1 MVENSEHFVGQ
12 RAQATSSAR
21 SLCDENVQTEMGPF
35 TSSLDGGGQ
44 QIQEVPFVYVPNI
57 IRKIADIIEHLEQ

>member
-1 MVENSEHFVGQ
+1 MVENSEHFIGQ
-12 RAQATSSAR
+12 RAQATSSGML
-21 SLCDENVQTEMGPF
+21 SLWQAEMGPF

-57 IRKIADIIEHLEQ
+57 IRKIVDNTEHHEQ